1 MICMDPF
8 EDTSI
13 EKRKQHFLTLAS
25 QYEEALKT
33 CKKEED
39 IQSFLKANPELVMWS
54 LNDGARPIE
63 LVSKFPLG
71 REYIT
76 DFLVFGCRSYGI
88 PLHCILIEL
97 EPPNAHQFTR
107 AVVYLLSIAE

>member
-39 IQSFLKANPELVMWS
+39 IQSFLKANPERV
-54 LNDGARPIE
+54 N
-63 LVSKFPLG
+63 
-71 REYIT
+71 
-76 DFLVFGCRSYGI
+76 
-88 PLHCILIEL
+88 
-97 EPPNAHQFTR
+97 
-107 AVVYLLSIAE
+107 VVT